1 MPDRNIVIVD
11 DEFEMAQL
19 LKMDLELEH
28 YHVAFALNGREALEL
43 IKKVHPD
50 LVLLDISMPEMDGYE
65 VLEQLKANESTKGI
79 PVIILTAKGLEQDI
93 QKGLKLGADDYIVKP
108 FFPALLFKRI
118 KSVLKET

>member
-1 MPDRNIVIVD
+1 MPDKNIVIVD
-11 DEFEMAQL
+11 DESDMAKL

-43 IKKVHPD
+43 IKKVKPD

-65 VLEQLKANESTKGI
+65 VLEKLKASESTKGI
-79 PVIILTAKGLEQDI
+79 PVIMLTAKGLEQDI

-108 FFPALLFKRI
+108 FFPGLLFKRI
-118 KSVLKET
+118 KSILKES